1 MLRDPALNELQLY
14 VWPAPRMDTSGSY
27 LCAKERVAWISSK
40 QSFDALCTSGVD
52 SQPSSKSIS
61 HFGREPERSVVILSK
76 FITSCP
82 ISRCAMQRMYHR
94 WRRQNKTSICEPNNL
109 VIQEKIFS
117 FKLYKSCQICSRSS
131 LQVMSDIMF

>member
-61 HFGREPERSVVILSK
+61 HFGREPKRSVVILSK

-82 ISRCAMQRMYHR
+82 ISRWEGTGRLLCSACIIGGGD
-94 WRRQNKTSICEPNNL
+94 KT
-109 VIQEKIFS
+109 
-117 FKLYKSCQICSRSS
+117 KLAFVNQI
-131 LQVMSDIMF
+131 IW